1 MTGLDYLR
9 DELAKRGLSKTQIES
24 KSVAVV
30 LDVIANTGERYTNLQ
45 GEEAHASNRL
55 YALERTLE
63 VKERRLSSLEFKL
76 NELRREAQGYKDYID
91 EFNKSLLECE
101 TQEGRDA
108 MRIAQMFVNSVDVD
122 TKYDNTAYIIGLAS
136 ILSGG
141 KINAINELK
150 KINKK
155 IPISDFSYI

>member
-1 MTGLDYLR
+1 MTGLDCLR
-9 DELAKRGLSKTQIES
+9 DELAKRGLSKAQIES

-45 GEEAHASNRL
+45 DEEAHASNKL
-55 YALERTLE
+55 NELKYVLKAGERQ
-63 VKERRLSSLEFKL
+63 LSSLEFKL
-76 NELRREAQGYKDYID
+76 NELRREMRGYKDYIN

-141 KINAINELK
+141 KINAIKELK

-155 IPISDFSYI
+155 IPD

>member
-24 KSVAVV
+24 KSVAAV
-30 LDVIANTGERYTNLQ
+30 LDVVANTGERYTNLQ
-45 GEEAHASNRL
+45 GEEVHASNRL

-63 VKERRLSSLEFKL
+63 VKERQVRRLEFKL
-76 NELRREAQGYKDYID
+76 SELGREMQEYKDYIN

-141 KINAINELK
+141 KINAIKELK

-155 IPISDFSYI
+155 IAD

>member
-9 DELAKRGLSKTQIES
+9 DELAKRGLSKAQIES

-30 LDVIANTGERYTNLQ
+30 LDVVANTGERYTNLQ

-55 YALERTLE
+55 HELECTLE
-63 VKERRLSSLEFKL
+63 VKERQLRSLEIKL
-76 NELRREAQGYKDYID
+76 NESRREMQEHKDYIN

-108 MRIAQMFVNSVDVD
+108 MRIAQMFINSVDVD

-141 KINAINELK
+141 RINAINELK

-155 IPISDFSYI
+155 IAD

>member
-24 KSVAVV
+24 KTAAVV

-55 YALERTLE
+55 YALERILE
-63 VKERRLSSLEFKL
+63 VKERELSRLEFKL
-76 NELRREAQGYKDYID
+76 NELRREMREYKDYIN

-108 MRIAQMFVNSVDVD
+108 MKIAQMFVNSVDVD

-141 KINAINELK
+141 KINAIKELK
-150 KINKK
+150 KVNKK
-155 IPISDFSYI
+155 IPD

>member
-1 MTGLDYLR
+1 MTGLDCLR

-45 GEEAHASNRL
+45 AEEVHASNKL
-55 YALERTLE
+55 CELENTLR
-63 VKERRLSSLEFKL
+63 VRERQLSGLEIRL
-76 NELRREAQGYKDYID
+76 NELRREMWEHNDYIN

-141 KINAINELK
+141 KINAIKELK

-155 IPISDFSYI
+155 IAD

>member
-9 DELAKRGLSKTQIES
+9 DELAERGLSKTQIES

-30 LDVIANTGERYTNLQ
+30 LDVIANTGERYTNLHD
-45 GEEAHASNRL
+45 EEVRASNKL
-55 YALERTLE
+55 YKLERISE
-63 VKERRLSSLEFKL
+63 VKERELRELEFRL
-76 NELRREAQGYKDYID
+76 NELKREMREYEDYIN

-155 IPISDFSYI
+155 IAD

>member
-1 MTGLDYLR
+1 MTGLDCLR
-9 DELAKRGLSKTQIES
+9 DELAERGLSKTQIES

-30 LDVIANTGERYTNLQ
+30 LDIIANTGERYTNLQ
-45 GEEAHASNRL
+45 AEEVHATNKL
-55 YALERTLE
+55 YKLERILE
-63 VKERRLSSLEFKL
+63 VKERELRELEFRL
-76 NELRREAQGYKDYID
+76 NELNREMREYKDYIN
-91 EFNKSLLECE
+91 ELNKSLLECE

-155 IPISDFSYI
+155 IAD